1 MISNK
6 SKKVIGIG
14 LIVSGIIFYYVLLAT
29 VIGISTLTD
38 MTLMNFFKSIIHFL
52 FDALHFHI
60 LAFVLIV
67 LGIICLWKSKH
78 LKIKETVT

>member
-14 LIVSGIIFYYVLLAT
+14 LIVSGIMFYYVLLAT

-52 FDALHFHI
+52 SDALHFHI
-60 LAFVLIV
+60 PAFVLIIIG
-67 LGIICLWKSKH
+67 GIIIWKSRK
-78 LKIKETVT
+78 